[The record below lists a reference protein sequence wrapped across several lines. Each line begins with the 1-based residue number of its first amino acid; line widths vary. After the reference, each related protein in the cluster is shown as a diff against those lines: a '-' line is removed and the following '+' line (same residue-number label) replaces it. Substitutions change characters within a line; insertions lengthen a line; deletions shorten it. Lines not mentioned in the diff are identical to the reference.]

1 MVELKQGI
9 LKIDGKIMSLT
20 VRYENS
26 KWYGSLTYSK
36 SIVISKLKTDGIVLK
51 TDEIM
56 GIDLGLKDAIT
67 MSDGFKS
74 GKILLKELDDKV
86 LRLNQIL
93 SCRIEDGENWFK
105 TKSKLKSIYS
115 KKKNITN
122 DTMHKITTEIVN

>member
-1 MVELKQGI
+1 VVELKQGI

>member
-1 MVELKQGI
+1 
-9 LKIDGKIMSLT
+9 MSLT